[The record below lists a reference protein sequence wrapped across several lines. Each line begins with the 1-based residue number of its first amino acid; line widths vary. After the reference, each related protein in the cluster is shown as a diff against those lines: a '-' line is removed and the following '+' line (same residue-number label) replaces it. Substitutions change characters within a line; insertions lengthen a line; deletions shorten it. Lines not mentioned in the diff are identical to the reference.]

1 MRSSKL
7 SPFSRTSAEVIAAL
21 EAWGV
26 PAAEVRDPKDAVRD
40 PRVVSRGE
48 TVPLAHPKY
57 GAVEDVYGMGMPIK
71 FSRAQ
76 AGFDEPPPELG
87 EHNHAVYCDLLGY
100 SEERLEELKTQ
111 RVI

>member
-1 MRSSKL
+1 M
-7 SPFSRTSAEVIAAL
+7 
-21 EAWGV
+21 
-26 PAAEVRDPKDAVRD
+26 PAAEVRDPQDAVRD

-76 AGFDEPPPELG
+76 AGFDAPPPELG
-87 EHNHAVYCDLLGY
+87 EHNREVYCDWLGY
-100 SEERLEELKTQ
+100 SAERLEELKMRQ
-111 RVI
+111 VI